1 MAEKKTSG
9 AAQAAASS
17 TMDIE
22 KLKADAMAEIKA
34 EVDAEIKDML
44 ENAKTEAEQIIAAAK
59 ETAAPKKRQTKAE
72 KEAEAYWNEKVEI
85 RLFKDND
92 KYKDDVFVG
101 HNGVGYLIR
110 RGESVKV
117 PRFVADILRNQEEQD
132 KRTSD
137 LMQQLQDDF
146 KKAEAAIEAKTR

>member
-1 MAEKKTSG
+1 MTEKKKSEAAEITTSD
-9 AAQAAASS
+9 
-17 TMDIE
+17 TIDIE
-22 KLKADAMAEIKA
+22 KLKAAAMAEIKA
-34 EVDAEIKDML
+34 EVDAEIKEML
-44 ENAKTEAEQIIAAAK
+44 ENAKTEAEQILTEAK
-59 ETAAPKKRQTKAE
+59 EKAAPKKRQTKAE

-110 RGESVKV
+110 RGEPVMV